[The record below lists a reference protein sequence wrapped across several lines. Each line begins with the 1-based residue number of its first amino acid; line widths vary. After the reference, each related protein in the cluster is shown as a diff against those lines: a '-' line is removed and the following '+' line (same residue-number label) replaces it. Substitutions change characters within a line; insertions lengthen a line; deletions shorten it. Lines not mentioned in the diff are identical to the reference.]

1 MTGEEVDL
9 ELKDIRKPRSFPM
22 KNIDEC
28 LAAAMELN
36 KTPEAEL
43 TDEGFVVV
51 DENHNRIKIKSPVY
65 IAYHHAITNKVFT
78 TKRMTELYLQGV
90 DLTKLATDFPNE
102 AHIIKYYDWQFAE
115 LMHNIKEMAAYARVL
130 YEEYDHDRRAVATE
144 IKGSPYAWAGFE
156 AIDSDSTPEELM
168 KKLSAARIEKLIKE
182 YKSWDLRP
190 KISQTGTD

>member
-102 AHIIKYYDWQFAE
+102 VHIIKYYDWQFAE